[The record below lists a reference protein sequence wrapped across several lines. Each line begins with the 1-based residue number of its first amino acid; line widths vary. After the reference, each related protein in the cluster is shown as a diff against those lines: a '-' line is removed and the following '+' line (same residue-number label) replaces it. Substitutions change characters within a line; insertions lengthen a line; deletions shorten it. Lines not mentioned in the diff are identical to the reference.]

1 MMIRFWWKVSAF
13 GRRCLLALVHVN
25 DPWDSQQLDLE
36 RPALRRMIARAVWE
50 NRHEQRGARIV
61 RGVAAMRRAAFWE
74 AIAAKTKR
82 RPDNVARF
90 ERQSAR

>member
-1 MMIRFWWKVSAF
+1 MNFIVRFWWKCCAF
-13 GRRCLLALVHVN
+13 ARRCLLALVHVN

-61 RGVAAMRRAAFWE
+61 RKYSRDPVVERRERWIEQRKAAQGRVMRMVR
-74 AIAAKTKR
+74 
-82 RPDNVARF
+82 
-90 ERQSAR
+90 